1 MTEERVELYEEGVGQ
16 LLNKALEQIEEAM
29 KSQLWSYTREHEL
42 GRLDVAKYAIKAV
55 LEDL

>member
-1 MTEERVELYEEGVGQ
+1 MTQNGEEERLEK
-16 LLNKALEQIEEAM
+16 LLNEALKNIEEVM
-29 KSQLWSYTREHEL
+29 ESQLWSYTREHEL